1 MKPNDLFLPTWQFL
15 KLVTHSSYQTYKL
28 HPLFVPDL
36 QVTPTVRSLPN
47 ETLIHLHIIR
57 FIWFT
62 STPLIKILKCIYL
75 LFLYFQLWS
84 YLLCLSSLVK
94 SWHATNKRP
103 QGEFKQQI
111 PAPGVFH
118 LGQLPQQG
126 RGRVHVFTNPR
137 KYS

>member
-1 MKPNDLFLPTWQFL
+1 MVHLYTADKDIEMYLFTF
-15 KLVTHSSYQTYKL
+15 
-28 HPLFVPDL
+28 F
-36 QVTPTVRSLPN
+36 
-47 ETLIHLHIIR
+47 
-57 FIWFT
+57 
-62 STPLIKILKCIYL
+62 
-75 LFLYFQLWS
+75 YFQLWS

-94 SWHATNKRP
+94 SWHATNKRQ

-118 LGQLPQQG
+118 LGQLPQQS